1 VTAILDWEGAHLGDP
16 IEDLGWVC
24 VKSWRFGSVDKP
36 AGGFGSRED
45 LWAAYRRAGGV
56 EIDPA
61 RAHWWEMFGTVRW
74 GVICLTQAWRHL
86 SGSVKSME
94 LASIGRRAVE
104 TEVDLLQLLKE
115 AR

>member
-1 VTAILDWEGAHLGDP
+1 V
-16 IEDLGWVC
+16 
-24 VKSWRFGSVDKP
+24 
-36 AGGFGSRED
+36 
-45 LWAAYRRAGGV
+45 
-56 EIDPA
+56 
-61 RAHWWEMFGTVRW
+61 FGTVRW

-115 AR
+115 GR